1 MSRNNFPLSDQASEP
16 SQSVV
21 ELAQIEPH
29 QAAGED
35 LDGLLV
41 GTVVIITYL
50 YHRTIGPL

>member
-41 GTVVIITYL
+41 GTVVITIYL
-50 YHRTIGPL
+50 KRGTIGPS